1 MLACDGAGSKASVIP
16 PSPPRTEHGRSH
28 NYCTGGTRLMCLK
41 VAVIGTGSMGMNH
54 LRVLKDFN
62 EEQVHLVGVAE
73 TYEPSLKQAVGRFHI
88 RGYSDYREMVEK
100 ARPDLVAVVVPTH
113 LHFEV
118 ASYVLDQG
126 INVLVEKPMTSTVEE
141 ALALI
146 QLARVRGVKLAV
158 GHIERFN
165 PAVIAVRQ
173 HLVAGE
179 LGKMFHLH
187 ARRLG
192 PFPPRIRDVGVTLDL
207 ATHDIDVMRYLAD
220 AEVAHVYAETQRRI
234 HTRHEDLLLGVLRFT
249 NQAIG
254 VLDVNWLTP
263 TKVRE
268 LSITGEKGMYLIN
281 YLTQDVYFYENDYTT
296 TSWDALRSL
305 TGVSEGTMTRL
316 KIQKA
321 EPLRLEYEDVI
332 DAIRNDA
339 MPTVSGEDGVAV
351 LRVVLQLSGSTY
363 REMSKKPEVK
373 VALGVEI

>member
-1 MLACDGAGSKASVIP
+1 
-16 PSPPRTEHGRSH
+16 
-28 NYCTGGTRLMCLK
+28 
-41 VAVIGTGSMGMNH
+41 
-54 LRVLKDFN
+54 
-62 EEQVHLVGVAE
+62 
-73 TYEPSLKQAVGRFHI
+73 
-88 RGYSDYREMVEK
+88 
-100 ARPDLVAVVVPTH
+100 VVVPTH

-118 ASYVLDQG
+118 ASYLLDRG

-146 QLARVRGVKLAV
+146 QLARARGVKLAV
-158 GHIERFN
+158 GHVERFN
-165 PAVIAVRQ
+165 PAVIAVSQ

-179 LGKMFHLH
+179 LGKIFHLH

-220 AEVAHVYAETQRRI
+220 AEVEHVYSETQRHI

-281 YLTQDVYFYENDYTT
+281 YLTQDVYFYENDYTNT
-296 TSWDALRSL
+296 TWDALRSL

-321 EPLRLEYEDVI
+321 EPLRLEYEDVM
-332 DAIRNDA
+332 DAIRHDA
-339 MPTVSGEDGVAV
+339 MPTVSGEDGVAT

-363 REMSKKPEVK
+363 KEVVK
-373 VALGVEI
+373 MPQVNVPLGIEV

>member
-1 MLACDGAGSKASVIP
+1 MPLKIAVVGAGS
-16 PSPPRTEHGRSH
+16 
-28 NYCTGGTRLMCLK
+28 
-41 VAVIGTGSMGMNH
+41 MGKNH
-54 LRVLKDFN
+54 LRVLRDDFD
-62 EEQVHLVGVAE
+62 EGQVELVGVAE
-73 TYEPSLKQAVGRFHI
+73 PHGENLQQAMRRFHVA
-88 RGYSDYREMVEK
+88 GFDDYRQMVEHTL
-100 ARPDLVAVVVPTH
+100 PDLVAVVVPTD

-118 ASYVLDQG
+118 ASYLLDRG
-126 INVLVEKPMTSTVEE
+126 INVLLEKPMTSSVEE
-141 ALALI
+141 AQALI
-146 QLARVRGVKLAV
+146 QLAAIRDVKLAI

-165 PAVIAVRQ
+165 PAVIEVKR

-179 LGKMFHLH
+179 LGQVFHLH

-220 AEVAHVYAETQRRI
+220 AEVEHVYAETRQHI
-234 HTRHEDLLLGVLRFT
+234 HTTHEDLLLGVLRFT
-249 NQAIG
+249 NRAIG

-296 TSWDALRSL
+296 TTWDALRSL

-321 EPLRLEYEDVI
+321 EPLRLEYEDVMA
-332 DAIRNDA
+332 AIRQDA
-339 MPTVSGEDGVAV
+339 LPTVSGEDGLAV
-351 LRVVLQLSGSTY
+351 LKVVSQLAAAKSRGNEQWV
-363 REMSKKPEVK
+363 RAEV
-373 VALGVEI
+373 